1 MEKFITATKETR
13 EQITK
18 AFRGLSRQTLWR
30 ALHFEDINKGTDTER
45 RIRKMALNRG
55 GIIMVVSPEM
65 ETMHDADGYMRQYFP
80 NGAMLEADKTTG
92 DVKVYDRNG
101 NVTLSVEHTKIS
113 KLNEIQHHA
122 KSL

>member
-18 AFRGLSRQTLWR
+18 AFRGISRQTLWR
-30 ALHFEDINKGTDTER
+30 ALHFDDINKGTDTER
-45 RIRKMALNRG
+45 KIRKMALNRG
-55 GIIMVVSPEM
+55 GIVMVVCPEM

-92 DVKVYDRNG
+92 LVKVYDRNG
-101 NVTLSVEHTKIS
+101 NVTLSEEHGKIS
-113 KLNEIQHHA
+113 KLDEIQRHA

>member
-13 EQITK
+13 ELIPK
-18 AFRGLSRQTLWR
+18 AFCGISRQTLWR

-45 RIRKMALNRG
+45 KIRKMALNHG
-55 GIIMVVSPEM
+55 GIIMVVSPEI

-92 DVKVYDRNG
+92 LVKVYDRSG
-101 NVTLSVEHTKIS
+101 NVTLSEEHVKIA
-113 KLNEIQHHA
+113 KLDEIQHHA